1 MGKKTVLISVQKTQR
16 RKVFITSSDNDISAD
31 LVVGSFKIIPSK
43 NG

>member
-1 MGKKTVLISVQKTQR
+1 MGKKTVLIAVQTTQR
-16 RKVFITSSDNDISAD
+16 RKVFITSSDNRTSAD